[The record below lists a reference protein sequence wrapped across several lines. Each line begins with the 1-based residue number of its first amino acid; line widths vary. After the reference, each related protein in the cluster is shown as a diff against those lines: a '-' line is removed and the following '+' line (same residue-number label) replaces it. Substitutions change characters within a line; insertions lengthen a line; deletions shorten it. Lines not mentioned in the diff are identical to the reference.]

1 MKWNA
6 AKGFES
12 RRTEFVAQCGGI
24 VYRVSSK
31 ERINGNFV
39 SSRFYHA
46 YMDNDYLGY
55 AATADGAKLI
65 CVLNHM
71 EYAQ

>member
-1 MKWNA
+1 MQWTA

-12 RRTEFVAQCGGI
+12 RRTDFVARSGG
-24 VYRVSSK
+24 VTYRVSSK

-55 AATADGAKLI
+55 AATVAGAKLI
-65 CVLNHM
+65 CVLNDM
-71 EYAQ
+71 EYAR